1 MRFASLGSGSSGNAT
16 LIEADGTR
24 LLIDCGFS
32 IKETVK
38 RLQRF
43 ELTPDDLDALL
54 VTHEH
59 GDHLSGVAPL
69 ARRYKFP
76 VWMTHGTHRKA
87 RDVKIPNLKLF
98 HAHQSFQIGS
108 LTVRPF
114 PVPHDAAEPCQFVFE
129 QNKQKFGLLTDLG
142 SITPFVV
149 DSLAGCDALLL
160 ECNHDRDMLLTGPY
174 PDYLQARVGGN
185 YGHLEN
191 SQAADL
197 LQRMDRSRLKKLA
210 LGHLSEKNNRPELA
224 LAAIQNVIGQP
235 EWLTVLDQ
243 QQGGEWQEL
252 T

>member
-16 LIEADGTR
+16 LIEAEGTR

-43 ELTPDDLDALL
+43 DLSPDDIDALL

-59 GDHLSGVAPL
+59 GDHLRGVAPL

-76 VWMTHGTHRKA
+76 VWMTHGTYRA
-87 RDVKIPNLKLF
+87 GRDVKIPNLKLF
-98 HAHQSFQIGS
+98 HAHQDFQIGALS
-108 LTVRPF
+108 IQPF

-129 QNKQKFGLLTDLG
+129 HKKQRLGVLTDLG

-149 DSLAGCDALLL
+149 ENLSGCDALLL
-160 ECNHDRDMLLTGPY
+160 ECNHDRDMLRNGPY
-174 PDYLQARVGGN
+174 PNYLQARVGGD

-224 LAAIQNVIGQP
+224 LAAIQAVVGQP
-235 EWLTVLDQ
+235 KWLSVLDQ
-243 QQGGEWQEL
+243 AQGIDWQEV